1 MSEKYLIFGATGSVG
16 SSLAE
21 QLKNSGNDIH
31 LVARNE
37 SEVKTIAE
45 KLGCSYTVADV
56 LEDGFIEKVKSDI
69 NDIKGIAYCVGSID
83 LKPLRMVT
91 EADMNKCMKLN
102 LYSAI
107 EAIKGFQE
115 SLKKNKG
122 SVVLFSTVA
131 AQRGFTNHTIIASA
145 KAAVEGLTVTLAA
158 EFAPNIRV
166 NCIAPSLSKSKIAEP
181 MLKNPAIAEGIA
193 KAHPLKRLGEGK
205 DSAALAKFLITEE
218 SSWVTGQVIA
228 VAVALGAQDLFKN
241 LISGILV
248 LVEKRFKIGDW
259 ILVEGIIE
267 GIVEKIGFRS
277 TVLRKFDKSLA
288 IIPNFQFAE
297 NAVINISETTNWRID
312 WAITLQYD
320 TTVDQLKKIRNEIE
334 DHINKND
341 DFDKA
346 VGVAVRVE
354 KFSDSSIDMR
364 VRCFTTS
371 NSFST
376 WLEVKEKLAIEIKQI
391 VEGNKAAFAFP
402 SQSIYIEKK

>member
-37 SEVKTIAE
+37 SEVKAIAE

-56 LEDGFIEKVKSDI
+56 LEDGFIEKVKLDI
-69 NDIKGIAYCVGSID
+69 NDIKGVAYCVGSID

-107 EAIKGFQE
+107 EVIKGFQE

-218 SSWVTGQVIA
+218 SSWITGQVIA
-228 VAVALGAQDLFKN
+228 VDG
-241 LISGILV
+241 G
-248 LVEKRFKIGDW
+248 
-259 ILVEGIIE
+259 
-267 GIVEKIGFRS
+267 RS
-277 TVLRKFDKSLA
+277 
-288 IIPNFQFAE
+288 
-297 NAVINISETTNWRID
+297 
-312 WAITLQYD
+312 
-320 TTVDQLKKIRNEIE
+320 
-334 DHINKND
+334 
-341 DFDKA
+341 
-346 VGVAVRVE
+346 
-354 KFSDSSIDMR
+354 
-364 VRCFTTS
+364 
-371 NSFST
+371 
-376 WLEVKEKLAIEIKQI
+376 KL
-391 VEGNKAAFAFP
+391 
-402 SQSIYIEKK
+402 S

>member
-21 QLKNSGNDIH
+21 QLKNSGNDVH

-37 SEVKTIAE
+37 SEVKAFAE
-45 KLGCSYTVADV
+45 KLDCSYTVADV

-69 NDIKGIAYCVGSID
+69 KEIKGIAYCVGSID

-107 EAIKGFQE
+107 EVIKGFQE
-115 SLKKNKG
+115 ILKKNKG

-166 NCIAPSLSKSKIAEP
+166 NCVAPSLSKSKIAEP

-205 DSAALAKFLITEE
+205 DSAALAKFLITED

-228 VAVALGAQDLFKN
+228 VDG
-241 LISGILV
+241 G
-248 LVEKRFKIGDW
+248 
-259 ILVEGIIE
+259 
-267 GIVEKIGFRS
+267 RS
-277 TVLRKFDKSLA
+277 
-288 IIPNFQFAE
+288 
-297 NAVINISETTNWRID
+297 
-312 WAITLQYD
+312 
-320 TTVDQLKKIRNEIE
+320 
-334 DHINKND
+334 
-341 DFDKA
+341 
-346 VGVAVRVE
+346 
-354 KFSDSSIDMR
+354 
-364 VRCFTTS
+364 
-371 NSFST
+371 
-376 WLEVKEKLAIEIKQI
+376 KL
-391 VEGNKAAFAFP
+391 
-402 SQSIYIEKK
+402 S

>member
-37 SEVKTIAE
+37 SEVKAIAE

-56 LEDGFIEKVKSDI
+56 LEGGFIEKVKSDI
-69 NDIKGIAYCVGSID
+69 NEIKGVAYCVGSID

-181 MLKNPAIAEGIA
+181 MLKNLTIAEGIA
-193 KAHPLKRLGEGK
+193 KAHPLKRLGEGR

-218 SSWVTGQVIA
+218 SSWITGQIIA
-228 VAVALGAQDLFKN
+228 VDG
-241 LISGILV
+241 G
-248 LVEKRFKIGDW
+248 
-259 ILVEGIIE
+259 
-267 GIVEKIGFRS
+267 RS
-277 TVLRKFDKSLA
+277 
-288 IIPNFQFAE
+288 
-297 NAVINISETTNWRID
+297 
-312 WAITLQYD
+312 
-320 TTVDQLKKIRNEIE
+320 
-334 DHINKND
+334 
-341 DFDKA
+341 
-346 VGVAVRVE
+346 
-354 KFSDSSIDMR
+354 
-364 VRCFTTS
+364 
-371 NSFST
+371 
-376 WLEVKEKLAIEIKQI
+376 KL
-391 VEGNKAAFAFP
+391 
-402 SQSIYIEKK
+402 S

>member
-69 NDIKGIAYCVGSID
+69 NEIKGVAYCVGSID

-107 EAIKGFQE
+107 EVIKGFQE

-158 EFAPNIRV
+158 EFAPHIRV

-205 DSAALAKFLITEE
+205 DSAALAKFLITDE
-218 SSWVTGQVIA
+218 SSWITGQIIA
-228 VAVALGAQDLFKN
+228 VDG
-241 LISGILV
+241 G
-248 LVEKRFKIGDW
+248 
-259 ILVEGIIE
+259 
-267 GIVEKIGFRS
+267 RS
-277 TVLRKFDKSLA
+277 
-288 IIPNFQFAE
+288 
-297 NAVINISETTNWRID
+297 
-312 WAITLQYD
+312 
-320 TTVDQLKKIRNEIE
+320 
-334 DHINKND
+334 
-341 DFDKA
+341 
-346 VGVAVRVE
+346 
-354 KFSDSSIDMR
+354 
-364 VRCFTTS
+364 
-371 NSFST
+371 
-376 WLEVKEKLAIEIKQI
+376 KL
-391 VEGNKAAFAFP
+391 
-402 SQSIYIEKK
+402 S

>member
-69 NDIKGIAYCVGSID
+69 NDIKGVAYCVGSID

-107 EAIKGFQE
+107 EAIKGFHE

-131 AQRGFTNHTIIASA
+131 AQRGFTNHAIIASA

-181 MLKNPAIAEGIA
+181 MLKNPTIAEGIA

-218 SSWVTGQVIA
+218 SSWITGQIIA
-228 VAVALGAQDLFKN
+228 VDG
-241 LISGILV
+241 G
-248 LVEKRFKIGDW
+248 
-259 ILVEGIIE
+259 
-267 GIVEKIGFRS
+267 RS
-277 TVLRKFDKSLA
+277 
-288 IIPNFQFAE
+288 
-297 NAVINISETTNWRID
+297 
-312 WAITLQYD
+312 
-320 TTVDQLKKIRNEIE
+320 
-334 DHINKND
+334 
-341 DFDKA
+341 
-346 VGVAVRVE
+346 
-354 KFSDSSIDMR
+354 
-364 VRCFTTS
+364 
-371 NSFST
+371 
-376 WLEVKEKLAIEIKQI
+376 KL
-391 VEGNKAAFAFP
+391 
-402 SQSIYIEKK
+402 S

>member
-37 SEVKTIAE
+37 SEVKAIAE

-69 NDIKGIAYCVGSID
+69 NDIKGVAYCVGSID

-107 EAIKGFQE
+107 EAIKGYQE

-158 EFAPNIRV
+158 EFAPHIRV

-218 SSWVTGQVIA
+218 SSWITGQIIA
-228 VAVALGAQDLFKN
+228 VDG
-241 LISGILV
+241 G
-248 LVEKRFKIGDW
+248 
-259 ILVEGIIE
+259 
-267 GIVEKIGFRS
+267 RS
-277 TVLRKFDKSLA
+277 
-288 IIPNFQFAE
+288 
-297 NAVINISETTNWRID
+297 
-312 WAITLQYD
+312 
-320 TTVDQLKKIRNEIE
+320 
-334 DHINKND
+334 
-341 DFDKA
+341 
-346 VGVAVRVE
+346 
-354 KFSDSSIDMR
+354 
-364 VRCFTTS
+364 
-371 NSFST
+371 
-376 WLEVKEKLAIEIKQI
+376 KL
-391 VEGNKAAFAFP
+391 
-402 SQSIYIEKK
+402 S

>member
-37 SEVKTIAE
+37 NEVKAIAE

-56 LEDGFIEKVKSDI
+56 LENGFIEKVKSDI
-69 NDIKGIAYCVGSID
+69 NDIKGVAYCVGSID

-181 MLKNPAIAEGIA
+181 MLKNPTIAEGIA

-218 SSWVTGQVIA
+218 SSWITGQIIA
-228 VAVALGAQDLFKN
+228 VDG
-241 LISGILV
+241 G
-248 LVEKRFKIGDW
+248 
-259 ILVEGIIE
+259 
-267 GIVEKIGFRS
+267 RS
-277 TVLRKFDKSLA
+277 
-288 IIPNFQFAE
+288 
-297 NAVINISETTNWRID
+297 
-312 WAITLQYD
+312 
-320 TTVDQLKKIRNEIE
+320 
-334 DHINKND
+334 
-341 DFDKA
+341 
-346 VGVAVRVE
+346 
-354 KFSDSSIDMR
+354 
-364 VRCFTTS
+364 
-371 NSFST
+371 
-376 WLEVKEKLAIEIKQI
+376 KL
-391 VEGNKAAFAFP
+391 
-402 SQSIYIEKK
+402 S

>member
-37 SEVKTIAE
+37 SEVKAIAE
-45 KLGCSYTVADV
+45 KLGCTYTVVDV

-69 NDIKGIAYCVGSID
+69 NEIKGIAYCVGSID

-107 EAIKGFQE
+107 EAIKGYQE

-158 EFAPNIRV
+158 EFAPHIRV

-181 MLKNPAIAEGIA
+181 MLKNPVIAEGIA

-205 DSAALAKFLITEE
+205 DSAALARFLITGE
-218 SSWVTGQVIA
+218 SSWITGQIIA
-228 VAVALGAQDLFKN
+228 VDG
-241 LISGILV
+241 G
-248 LVEKRFKIGDW
+248 
-259 ILVEGIIE
+259 
-267 GIVEKIGFRS
+267 RS
-277 TVLRKFDKSLA
+277 
-288 IIPNFQFAE
+288 
-297 NAVINISETTNWRID
+297 
-312 WAITLQYD
+312 
-320 TTVDQLKKIRNEIE
+320 
-334 DHINKND
+334 
-341 DFDKA
+341 
-346 VGVAVRVE
+346 
-354 KFSDSSIDMR
+354 
-364 VRCFTTS
+364 
-371 NSFST
+371 
-376 WLEVKEKLAIEIKQI
+376 KL
-391 VEGNKAAFAFP
+391 
-402 SQSIYIEKK
+402 S

>member
-16 SSLAE
+16 SNLAE
-21 QLKNSGNDIH
+21 QLKNSGNDVH

-37 SEVKTIAE
+37 SEVKEIAGR
-45 KLGCSYTVADV
+45 LGCSYTVADV

-69 NDIKGIAYCVGSID
+69 NDIKGVAYCVGSID

-107 EAIKGFQE
+107 EAIKGYQE

-158 EFAPNIRV
+158 EFAPHIRV

-218 SSWVTGQVIA
+218 SSWITGQIIA
-228 VAVALGAQDLFKN
+228 VDG
-241 LISGILV
+241 G
-248 LVEKRFKIGDW
+248 
-259 ILVEGIIE
+259 
-267 GIVEKIGFRS
+267 RS
-277 TVLRKFDKSLA
+277 
-288 IIPNFQFAE
+288 
-297 NAVINISETTNWRID
+297 
-312 WAITLQYD
+312 
-320 TTVDQLKKIRNEIE
+320 
-334 DHINKND
+334 
-341 DFDKA
+341 
-346 VGVAVRVE
+346 
-354 KFSDSSIDMR
+354 
-364 VRCFTTS
+364 
-371 NSFST
+371 
-376 WLEVKEKLAIEIKQI
+376 KL
-391 VEGNKAAFAFP
+391 
-402 SQSIYIEKK
+402 S